1 MKAKEY
7 LLQVQKLD
15 RIIENKEAERRQWI
29 ALAASTSP
37 PTMGERVKSSGN
49 PQRMADAISRYVD
62 LGREIDKYIEQQID
76 KRREI
81 IETIQL
87 LDDPAEYDILHKM
100 YIGDVRGDKRYY
112 VTFDEFADLYGRSK
126 RWATAKHGNA
136 LCNLQ
141 KILDSRKDCY

>member
-7 LLQVQKLD
+7 LIQAQKLD
-15 RIIENKEAERRQWI
+15 KVIENKEAERRQWI
-29 ALAASTSP
+29 ALATSTSP
-37 PTMGERVKSSGN
+37 PAMGERVQSSSN
-49 PQRMADAISRYVD
+49 PQRMSDAISRYVD
-62 LGREIDKYIEQQID
+62 LGREIDRCIDQQID

-81 IETIQL
+81 IETIQR
-87 LDDPAEYDILHKM
+87 LDDPAEYDILYKM

-112 VTFDEFADLYGRSK
+112 VTFDEFADLYGKSK

-141 KILDSRKDCY
+141 KILDSREDFC